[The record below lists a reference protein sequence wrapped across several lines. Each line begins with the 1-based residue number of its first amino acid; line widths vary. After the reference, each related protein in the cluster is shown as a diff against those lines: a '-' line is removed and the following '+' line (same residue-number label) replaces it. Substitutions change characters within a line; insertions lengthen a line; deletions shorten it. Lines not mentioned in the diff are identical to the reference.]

1 MALILTR
8 TKVGMLNLLT
18 ILIKKQNKTK
28 QSTSRHGLQL
38 GRLEKKYSV
47 IMGVWFFH
55 RAFHAILVKDRN
67 TGHVIT

>member
-1 MALILTR
+1 MP
-8 TKVGMLNLLT
+8 T
-18 ILIKKQNKTK
+18 IIKKQNKTK

-47 IMGVWFFH
+47 IMVIWSFH

-67 TGHVIT
+67 IGHVIT